1 MPDEINETGLQT
13 KTLNEIILDLET
25 GFKEIYGVDINIDQ
39 NSPDGQL
46 INIFAQSGI
55 DIRELLTGVYNSYNP
70 DRAVGIQLDER
81 VLINNI
87 DRKGGSYTIQPI
99 VIVVDRTLDLK
110 GLDANFN
117 LATGDGYTI
126 QDNSGNEFILID
138 SSTLTSGTH
147 TKNFRAKNIGLVETT
162 VATITTPVTI
172 VLGVVSVNNASGAL
186 EVGTDQETDA
196 QLRVRRTYSTS
207 LNASAYL
214 NGLLGTALNIDGVS
228 DARLFENFTSSIDAD
243 GIPAHGF
250 WLIVEG
256 GANTDI
262 ADAIYKKKS
271 YGSNMK
277 GDVSIE
283 IITASGQSFFAKFD
297 RPIPKDLYIEFSIQP
312 LTSGQTFDLTALK
325 NYIVS
330 NLSYGIGEAAES
342 SKITCVIKDGIAE
355 TGGLGV
361 PVLVEIS
368 DDDVTYLEY
377 LETDTKNEQWTID
390 ATRITITVIP

>member
-1 MPDEINETGLQT
+1 MSDIIDETGLQT
-13 KTLNEIILDLET
+13 KTLNEIIADLEA

-55 DIRELLTGVYNSYNP
+55 DIRELITGVYNSYNP
-70 DRAVGIQLDER
+70 DRAIGVQLDER

-87 DRKGGSYTIQPI
+87 TRKGGTYTIQPI
-99 VIVVDRTLDLK
+99 VIVTDRTVSLV
-110 GLDANFN
+110 GLDDDFN
-117 LATGDGYTI
+117 NQEGEGYTV
-126 QDNSGNEFILID
+126 QDNAGNEFILID
-138 SSTLTSGTH
+138 SDTLTAGTH
-147 TKNFRAKNIGLVETT
+147 TLSFRARNIGLVETT
-162 VATITTPVTI
+162 VGTITTPVTI

-186 EVGTDQETDA
+186 QVGTDQETDA
-196 QLRVRRTYSTS
+196 QLRVRRSYSTS

-214 NGLLGTALNIDGVS
+214 NGLLGTVLNIDGVS
-228 DARLFENFTSSIDAD
+228 DAKLYENYTSSIDAD

-250 WLIVEG
+250 WLIAEG

-283 IITASGQSFFAKFD
+283 IITASGQSFYAKFD
-297 RPIPKDLYIEFSIQP
+297 RPVAKDLYIKFSIQP
-312 LTSGQTFDLTALK
+312 IASGQTFDLTALK

-330 NLSYGIGEAAES
+330 NLSYSIGESAES
-342 SKITCVIKDGIAE
+342 SKITCVVKDGIAE

-368 DDDVTYLEY
+368 DDDITYVEY
-377 LETDTKNEQWTID
+377 LETDTKDEEWTVD
-390 ATRITITVIP
+390 ATRIEITVIT

>member
-1 MPDEINETGLQT
+1 MSDIIDETGLQT
-13 KTLNEIILDLET
+13 KTLNEIIADLEA

-55 DIRELLTGVYNSYNP
+55 DIRELITGVYNSYNP
-70 DRAVGIQLDER
+70 DRAIGVQLDER

-87 DRKGGSYTIQPI
+87 TRKGGTYTIQPI
-99 VIVVDRTLDLK
+99 VIVTDRTVSLV
-110 GLDANFN
+110 GLDADFN
-117 LATGDGYTI
+117 NQEGEGYTV
-126 QDNSGNEFILID
+126 QDNAGNEFILID
-138 SSTLTSGTH
+138 SDTLIAGTH
-147 TKNFRAKNIGLVETT
+147 TLNFRARNIGLVETT
-162 VATITTPVTI
+162 VGTITTPVTV

-186 EVGTDQETDA
+186 EVGEDQETDA
-196 QLRVRRTYSTS
+196 QLRVRRSYSTS

-214 NGLLGTALNIDGVS
+214 NGLLGTVLNIDGVS
-228 DARLFENFTSSIDAD
+228 DAKLYENYTGSVDAD

-250 WLIVEG
+250 WLIAEG

-277 GDVSIE
+277 GDVSVE

-297 RPIPKDLYIEFSIQP
+297 RPTPKNLYIEFSIQP
-312 LTSGQTFDLTALK
+312 LASGQTFDLTSLK

-342 SKITCVIKDGIAE
+342 SKITCIIKDGIAE

-368 DDDVTYLEY
+368 DDDVTYVEY
-377 LETDTKNEQWTID
+377 LETDTKDEEWTVD
-390 ATRITITVIP
+390 ATRINITVIT

>member
-1 MPDEINETGLQT
+1 MADKIDETGLQT
-13 KTLNEIILDLET
+13 KTLNEIIADLET

-55 DIRELLTGVYNSYNP
+55 DIRELITGVYNSYNP
-70 DRAVGIQLDER
+70 DRAIGVQLDER

-87 DRKGGSYTIQPI
+87 TRKGGTYTIQPI
-99 VIVVDRTLDLK
+99 VIVTDRTVSLV
-110 GLDANFN
+110 GLDSDFN
-117 LATGDGYTI
+117 NQEGEGYTV
-126 QDNSGNEFILID
+126 QDNAGNEFILID
-138 SSTLTSGTH
+138 SDTLIAGTH
-147 TKNFRAKNIGLVETT
+147 TLNFRARNIGLVETT
-162 VATITTPVTI
+162 VGTITTPVTV

-196 QLRVRRTYSTS
+196 QLRVRRSYSTS

-214 NGLLGTALNIDGVS
+214 NGLLGTVLNIEGVS
-228 DARLFENFTSSIDAD
+228 DAKLYENYTGSVDAD

-250 WLIVEG
+250 WLIAEG

-277 GDVSIE
+277 GDVSVE

-297 RPIPKDLYIEFSIQP
+297 RPTPKNLYIEFSIQP
-312 LTSGQTFDLTALK
+312 LASGQTFDLTSLK

-342 SKITCVIKDGIAE
+342 SKITCIIKDGIAE

-368 DDDVTYLEY
+368 DDDVTYVEY
-377 LETDTKNEQWTID
+377 LETDTKDEEWTVD
-390 ATRITITVIP
+390 ATRINITVIT